1 MVVNASCFFYDA
13 LNIILNLT
21 QIKNHLA
28 IQIHHFMFEL
38 LFSVYCSYTVFIY
51 FPTGNKRI
59 NSEEQHVYSSFLN
72 LCDKLRANLCDSFIL
87 LFFMFMNIVSMLI
100 VQSCSLF

>member
-1 MVVNASCFFYDA
+1 MLHVFFYDV

-28 IQIHHFMFEL
+28 IQIYHFMLEL
-38 LFSVYCSYTVFIY
+38 LFSVFCSYTAFIY
-51 FPTGNKRI
+51 FSTGNKQI

-72 LCDKLRANLCDSFIL
+72 LIFVTS
-87 LFFMFMNIVSMLI
+87 
-100 VQSCSLF
+100 